1 MSQRTRAPS
10 SEISRRGFL
19 GAATAAVGGLFIGPA
34 RASPAGE
41 HLLAGDPARL
51 TPFEREH
58 LPVLHAPGFTI
69 NKAKVPLVVE
79 MAHPMTADHYIES
92 TRAAAAAAG
101 PIRRWDAP
109 HPRRSTR
116 PPSASPSW

>member
-79 MAHPMTADHYIES
+79 MAHPMTADHYIEAIEV
-92 TRAAAAAAG
+92 TDTA
-101 PIRRWDAP
+101 D
-109 HPRRSTR
+109 PRIIQLGLKLVF
-116 PPSASPSW
+116 